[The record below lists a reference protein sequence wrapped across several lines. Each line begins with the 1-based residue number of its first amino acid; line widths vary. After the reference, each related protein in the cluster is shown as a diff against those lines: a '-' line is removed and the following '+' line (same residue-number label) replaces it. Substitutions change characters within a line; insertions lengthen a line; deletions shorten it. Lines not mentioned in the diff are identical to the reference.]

1 MTRRER
7 VAGVE
12 NYSPEDVK
20 ALLEF
25 TGNVLPTGANE
36 WESSY
41 APQPAKLGV
50 AAVQAAGALVPAA
63 RVARRSLSAL
73 CRRPVARVRVRLVPR
88 KIVLTALPFA
98 FLFLAFGGEGK
109 REDKHRILVA
119 GLVADPQY
127 TRNRVV
133 VEAAGGHAL
142 P

>member
-1 MTRRER
+1 MTRRGR

-12 NYSPEDVK
+12 NYSPEGVE

-25 TGNVLPTGANE
+25 TGNSRTTAAPPSP
-36 WESSY
+36 SS
-41 APQPAKLGV
+41 APQPTELGV
-50 AAVQAAGALVPAA
+50 AAVQAAGALVRAA

-73 CRRPVARVRVRLVPR
+73 RRRPVARVRVRLAPR
-88 KIVLTALPFA
+88 NIVLTALPFA
-98 FLFLAFGGEGK
+98 FLFLALGGEGK
-109 REDKHRILVA
+109 REHKHRILVA